1 MSNAL
6 PAGNVYGTVSLG
18 LLPDACT
25 GEKDGVQIVVD
36 ANQNIFTTTGTN
48 FGIQVFGFNYSGNP
62 DELVIT
68 TSGNWKVKIDQNLSE
83 FGIFMEDT
91 YGTGSNRQDPLIV
104 NICSN
109 TSSDLMVGDFD
120 VPNADGYIF
129 VAHIAD
135 FTFQG
140 YNGNSAW
147 FSTTQDC
154 SPLTT
159 TTTTTVI
166 PTTTTTVP
174 ETTTTTSIPTTTTT
188 EQEITTTT
196 TTEMPTTTTTVPE
209 INVTTSI
216 IIIPVTTTTTV
227 EPTTLIEL
235 KEFKALLG
243 NRAVTLTWVTESEI
257 DNIGFNIYGA
267 ESEFGEYTKINAAL
281 IPARGAATSG
291 AAYEFVDDGLQN
303 RKTYYY
309 TLEDIDLNGKSTT
322 HGPISATPRF
332 IFGIFNK

>member
-1 MSNAL
+1 LSNAL
-6 PAGNVYGTVSLG
+6 ALPNGNVYGTVSLG

-25 GEKDGVQIVVD
+25 GEKDGIQIVVD

-154 SPLTT
+154 SP
-159 TTTTTVI
+159 
-166 PTTTTTVP
+166 PTTTTT
-174 ETTTTTSIPTTTTT
+174 S
-188 EQEITTTT
+188 
-196 TTEMPTTTTTVPE
+196 MPTTTTTVPE

-216 IIIPVTTTTTV
+216 IIIPVTTTSVPPTV
-227 EPTTLIEL
+227 IDISVFTAMPGDR
-235 KEFKALLG
+235 K
-243 NRAVTLTWVTESEI
+243 VTLTWVTESEV
-257 DNIGFNIYGA
+257 DNQGFNIYRGEA
-267 ESEFGEYTKINAAL
+267 EGGEYEKINNLL
-281 IPARGAATSG
+281 IPARGSATEG
-291 AAYEFVDDGLQN
+291 AVYTVTDDALKN

-309 TLEDIDLNGKSTT
+309 KIEDIDSSGISTF
-322 HGPISATPRF
+322 HGPIKATPLLIYRM
-332 IFGIFNK
+332 IK